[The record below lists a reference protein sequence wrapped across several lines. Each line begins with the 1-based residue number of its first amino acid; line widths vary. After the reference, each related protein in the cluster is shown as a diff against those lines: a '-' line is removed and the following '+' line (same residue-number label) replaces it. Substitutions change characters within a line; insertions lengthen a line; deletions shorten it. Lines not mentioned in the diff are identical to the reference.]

1 MSKLF
6 INRRAAMTLL
16 ASSAV
21 LPFFKTTP
29 AAAASGIRV
38 IVLSDLHSAYDRMG
52 QLLATV
58 EGEVASSRVP
68 SIIVLNGD
76 LFEAGNAVATRSGSE
91 IDWAF
96 LKGLSETA
104 PTVMNIGNH
113 ESDIDNDLAHFV
125 TRAEGLGVKVLT
137 NITDPR
143 TGALYAPSSATLEV
157 GDARVTFAALGVDN
171 LFTYP
176 KATRAQLSVPEP
188 VEWAK
193 ANLKDL
199 LKDGDINIVLSH
211 AGVMPDKAILPM
223 LPDGTLMIGGH
234 DHLNIEYSQGNTR
247 YLHTGCWAV
256 AATAAEIDGPNQAAR
271 FTRLDIDPTAPAS
284 EKLAALIPAVMAKYL
299 TAEDTARVGKSGKAM
314 SNDETGLFVA
324 AAMAEK
330 AGADI
335 GFIGHTT
342 FGAGLPEG
350 DVSLYAFNSSVRFD
364 GKMMKAE
371 VDAKS
376 LSEILARCNQFGDFA
391 FAKRTGDYLYAN
403 PKVPG
408 KDRFTIV
415 CNDWS
420 AKNQKSYFGRE
431 DMTFTEIPALMV
443 KAVALEKLA

>member
-1 MSKLF
+1 MTMLLLK
-6 INRRAAMTLL
+6 RREAMALL
-16 ASSAV
+16 ASPAI
-21 LPFFKTTP
+21 LPFFNGQAT
-29 AAAASGIRV
+29 AAASGIRV

-52 QLLATV
+52 QMLATV
-58 EGEVASSRVP
+58 ERQVAESNMP
-68 SIIVLNGD
+68 SIIILNGD
-76 LFEAGNAVATRSGSE
+76 LFEAGNTVAARSGGE

-96 LKGLSETA
+96 LKALSETA

-125 TRAEGLGVKVLT
+125 TRAQGLGVKVLT

-157 GDARVTFAALGVDN
+157 GGARVTFAALGVNN

-176 KATRAQLSVPEP
+176 KASRPQLSIPEP
-188 VEWAK
+188 IEWAK
-193 ANLKDL
+193 ANLKAR

-211 AGVMPDKAILPM
+211 AGVVPDKAILPT

-256 AATAAEIDGPNQAAR
+256 AATAATIEEPGKAAS
-271 FTRLDIDPTAPAS
+271 FTRLDIDPAAPMS
-284 EKLAALIPAVMAKYL
+284 DKLSKLVPAVMAKYL
-299 TAEDTARVGKSGKAM
+299 TADDTALVGKSSKAM

-330 AGADI
+330 AGADV

-350 DVSLYAFNSSVRFD
+350 GVSRYAFNSSVRFD
-364 GKMMKAE
+364 GKLMKAE
-371 VDAKS
+371 VNAAALTD
-376 LSEILARCNQFGDFA
+376 ILARCNQFGNFP
-391 FAKRTGDYLYAN
+391 FEKRTGDYLYAN
-403 PKVPG
+403 PKAG
-408 KDRFTIV
+408 QKDQFTLV
-415 CNDWS
+415 CNDWA

-431 DMTFTEIPALMV
+431 DMTFTEVPDLMV
-443 KAVALEKLA
+443 KTVALEKLA